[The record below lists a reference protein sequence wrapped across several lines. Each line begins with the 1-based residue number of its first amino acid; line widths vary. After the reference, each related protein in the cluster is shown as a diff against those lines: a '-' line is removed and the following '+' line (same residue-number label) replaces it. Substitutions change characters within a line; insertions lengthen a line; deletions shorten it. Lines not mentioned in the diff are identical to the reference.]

1 MMAKTGRKSKYKDCA
16 PLVLQKIAEGCTY
29 ADSCRYA
36 GISIETFCKWRK
48 QFIQFSEAVKKAE
61 SEFRAKIQR
70 ELETSLWKRAKG
82 FEWEEVKQEMARDEY
97 GNPVPVKQTI
107 TKKFTPP
114 DTGALIFALTN
125 LAPEKWRNR
134 QFAETVGKDPSG
146 DADIGKLTDEEL
158 EQYQGLLRKMQ

>member
-1 MMAKTGRKSKYKDCA
+1 M
-16 PLVLQKIAEGCTY
+16 QKIAEGCTY

-36 GISIETFCKWRK
+36 GISIETFCKWKK

-61 SEFRAKIQR
+61 DEFRAKIQG

-82 FEWEEVKQEMARDEY
+82 FEWEEVKQEMARDEC

-125 LAPEKWRNR
+125 IAPEKWRNR
-134 QFAETVGKDPSG
+134 QTSELTGKD
-146 DADIGKLTDEEL
+146 GKDLLPGPIMVEVIDSRDKVEDEE
-158 EQYQGLLRKMQ
+158 EPGAVGFAYKKKGKDEDSDD